1 MPHPSPPV
9 AVELRPIAPA
19 DVNPVAEFLH
29 TQKNARLTAADW
41 AAAITPPWAD
51 ESPNHGF
58 LLRAGERLV
67 GVYLAFYSRRE
78 IDGRPER
85 FCNLAAWCVLDE
97 YRSLGLRLLH
107 ALLAQKNYH
116 FTDLSP
122 SGNVIALNARL
133 KFVHLDVATALVP
146 NLPWPLWSP
155 QVRVISEPQEIERAL
170 RGRDLEIYRD
180 HAHAA
185 AARHVVVVKGHES
198 CYVVFRKD
206 RRKNLQLF
214 ASILYVGNPKLFR
227 TVNKYVF
234 RHLLVRHGIPLTL
247 AGLRVVGDRPK
258 PSIMLK
264 SPRPKMYRSAHLRP
278 DQIDYLYSEL
288 TCVACG

>member
-1 MPHPSPPV
+1 MNRIDFSSLKPMVASLDHASRALCDAWTCGFERSRPRQILCRWELPHPSAPV

-19 DVNPVAEFLH
+19 DVNPVADFLH
-29 TQKNARLTAADW
+29 TQLNARLTAADW

-122 SGNVIALNARL
+122 
-133 KFVHLDVATALVP
+133 
-146 NLPWPLWSP
+146 
-155 QVRVISEPQEIERAL
+155 
-170 RGRDLEIYRD
+170 
-180 HAHAA
+180 
-185 AARHVVVVKGHES
+185 
-198 CYVVFRKD
+198 
-206 RRKNLQLF
+206 
-214 ASILYVGNPKLFR
+214 
-227 TVNKYVF
+227 
-234 RHLLVRHGIPLTL
+234 
-247 AGLRVVGDRPK
+247 AG
-258 PSIMLK
+258 
-264 SPRPKMYRSAHLRP
+264 
-278 DQIDYLYSEL
+278 
-288 TCVACG
+288 T